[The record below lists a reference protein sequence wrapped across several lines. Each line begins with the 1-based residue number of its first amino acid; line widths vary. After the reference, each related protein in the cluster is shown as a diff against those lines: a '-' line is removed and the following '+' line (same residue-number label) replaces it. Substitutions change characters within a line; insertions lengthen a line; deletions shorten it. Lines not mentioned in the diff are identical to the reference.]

1 MEKVLVTGGTGFIG
15 CNIAKYLSE
24 KGYDVC
30 ATYHSTVPR
39 YVISGVEYRKVD
51 LLKCSE
57 CLEAMKDIDIVIMC
71 AAYSAGIDEI
81 RKTPLV
87 LLNECTII
95 NINTL
100 EAAYKT
106 HVKKIIFISSG
117 AVYPVLDHS
126 AKEEEGFDKDPID
139 KYFTLGW
146 SKRYGEILCKSYAE
160 KVDNKI
166 NATVL
171 RIDNVYGPYDNFE
184 GNKAHVIP
192 SLIRKVVKEE
202 KPFVV
207 WGDGTEQ
214 KDFLYVEDLAK
225 TVLLCLENAYGFQ
238 VYNEVYGCNYS
249 LNDALKIII
258 EEAGFDYEKVPIEYD
273 LTKPNSISNRNLS
286 NDKIEKQLG
295 IQPKTNFREGIR
307 KTIIWY
313 KGEKNGN
320 NKNTF

>member
-1 MEKVLVTGGTGFIG
+1 M
-15 CNIAKYLSE
+15 
-24 KGYDVC
+24 
-30 ATYHSTVPR
+30 
-39 YVISGVEYRKVD
+39 
-51 LLKCSE
+51 
-57 CLEAMKDIDIVIMC
+57 
-71 AAYSAGIDEI
+71 
-81 RKTPLV
+81 
-87 LLNECTII
+87 
-95 NINTL
+95 
-100 EAAYKT
+100 
-106 HVKKIIFISSG
+106 
-117 AVYPVLDHS
+117 
-126 AKEEEGFDKDPID
+126 
-139 KYFTLGW
+139 
-146 SKRYGEILCKSYAE
+146 
-160 KVDNKI
+160 
-166 NATVL
+166 
-171 RIDNVYGPYDNFE
+171 YGPYDNFE

-258 EEAGFDYEKVPIEYD
+258 EEAGFDYEKIPIEYD